1 LKLRIN
7 NFEFEALVA
16 IADSD
21 DVPMILGRINGLN
34 LFKCIFDLGK
44 KTILQSEE

>member
-1 LKLRIN
+1 MKLKIDD
-7 NFEFEALVA
+7 FEFEAPVA

-21 DVPMILGRINGLN
+21 DVPMILGRINGLD